1 MAIVLLITT
10 VWLGGV
16 AVLVGM
22 CRAAASG
29 DRHVRTQLG
38 AERLRRVALHE
49 FSLRA

>member
-10 VWLGGV
+10 VWLCGIAALV
-16 AVLVGM
+16 AM

-29 DRHVRTQLG
+29 DRHMRAQLG

-49 FSLRA
+49 FALRA